1 MKLSRRGFSA
11 VAAFSAILVVLGV
24 VSSVLEKEAAVQAS
38 GLQAPKFEVDPLWPK
53 PLPNH
58 WLLGMTIG
66 VSVDSQDH
74 VWIVHRQDTL
84 DPKEAYMR
92 ANPPASNC
100 CQPAPPVLAF
110 DQAGNLIAHRRL
122 QRERLDRR

>member
-1 MKLSRRGFSA
+1 MTFCRNRFFVAGAFLA
-11 VAAFSAILVVLGV
+11 VFIMLGV
-24 VSSVLEKEAAVQAS
+24 ASSMLEKKATVQAS
-38 GLQAPKFEVDPLWPK
+38 GLQAPRFEVDPVWPK

-84 DPKEAYMR
+84 DPKEAYM
-92 ANPPASNC
+92 PPQHSDC
-100 CQPAPPVLAF
+100 CHPPPPVLPSV
-110 DQAGNLIAHRRL
+110 
-122 QRERLDRR
+122 

>member
-1 MKLSRRGFSA
+1 MRFCRNRFFVAGAFGA
-11 VAAFSAILVVLGV
+11 VFIMLGMA
-24 VSSVLEKEAAVQAS
+24 SSMLEKKATVQAS
-38 GLQAPKFEVDPLWPK
+38 GLQAPRFEVDPLWPK

-84 DPKEAYMR
+84 DAKEAYMLTQ
-92 ANPPASNC
+92 SSDC

-110 DQAGNLIAHRRL
+110 
-122 QRERLDRR
+122 